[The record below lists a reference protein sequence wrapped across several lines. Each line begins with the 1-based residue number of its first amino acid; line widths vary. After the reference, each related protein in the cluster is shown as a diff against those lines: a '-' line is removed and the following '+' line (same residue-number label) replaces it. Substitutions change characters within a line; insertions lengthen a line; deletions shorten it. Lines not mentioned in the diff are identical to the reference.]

1 MSAPALLDLPTPRRP
16 LPQIFDRLVVILAV
30 QAHLYAVVLIAQFLP
45 DYRSIPAC
53 LAVWLLSCAVPLACV
68 AVARRAGGALS
79 TRAFLIAA
87 GLLLV
92 VDIAMSA
99 LVTPADRG
107 GPAVW
112 SWGIVGV
119 TLLTFAAFRP
129 ARDVLILAGGHSLIA
144 VGVTSMAF
152 GQPGVGAF
160 RLLLVAN
167 AAATPALAAA
177 QYLNLY
183 AGAIRLR
190 EQAVTTRTEVETR
203 NAANRAVQE
212 DATGRLQALQA
223 EVIPLLADIAN
234 GSAEVDDQQVA
245 RTARRLAGSLRRELV
260 EARSG
265 SWLLPAS
272 PAAASADGSGER
284 WPGIVLLDPHRL
296 LARLCDSDRAGLIAL
311 LDMLRIH
318 SGWQRVSLALT
329 PHDGCTRSDDGS
341 AEEPTDDPSSAAL
354 TVVATGIPAAAAAQ
368 DADVIA
374 AASRLGAAVEA
385 DSATVLVAD
394 ALLALGP
401 SSLIAPREQ
410 PRFVPDSE
418 AWQDKQNCPGTR

>member
-1 MSAPALLDLPTPRRP
+1 MNAAALLDLPTPRRP

-30 QAHLYAVVLIAQFLP
+30 QAHLYALVLIAQSLP
-45 DYRSIPAC
+45 DYRSVPAC
-53 LAVWLLSCAVPLACV
+53 LAVWALSCAVPLVCV

-79 TRAFLIAA
+79 ARAFLIAA

-92 VDIAMSA
+92 VDATLPA
-99 LVTPADRG
+99 LATPADRG
-107 GPAVW
+107 SPAIW
-112 SWGIVGV
+112 SWGTVGV

-129 ARDVLILAGGHSLIA
+129 ARDVLVLAGGHSLIA
-144 VGVTSMAF
+144 VGVTLMAF

-183 AGAIRLR
+183 AGAVRLR
-190 EQAVTTRTEVETR
+190 EQAVTTRTEIETR

-212 DATGRLQALQA
+212 DATNRLQALQA
-223 EVIPLLADIAN
+223 EVIPLLAAVAS

-245 RTARRLAGSLRRELV
+245 RTARRLAGDLRRELV

-272 PAAASADGSGER
+272 PAAAAADGSGER
-284 WPGIVLLDPHRL
+284 WPGIVLLDPQRL
-296 LARLCDSDRAGLIAL
+296 LARIRDGDRAALIAL
-311 LDMLRIH
+311 FDMLRIH
-318 SGWQRVSLALT
+318 SGWQRVSVALV
-329 PHDGCTRSDDGS
+329 PGDARIRSDDDPAVESPYDPWS
-341 AEEPTDDPSSAAL
+341 ATL
-354 TVVATGIPAAAAAQ
+354 TVVATGSPAAAAARN
-368 DADVIA
+368 ADVIA

-385 DSATVLVAD
+385 DSATVFIAD
-394 ALLALGP
+394 ARLAISS
-401 SSLIAPREQ
+401 SSLISSRE
-410 PRFVPDSE
+410 R
-418 AWQDKQNCPGTR
+418 A